1 MAQSVV
7 LHKHPSDNTV
17 GQEEQGVD
25 ALRPATPSRRWNRAR
40 REQAARSSTATVW
53 AFPAA
58 HTDSC
63 REQAAQS
70 STATMQAFSAAHTD
84 LVQQDSERYRQQHAR
99 ITAICTRMNAGW
111 SLGVR
116 GYNELFGYIGAD
128 HNDFGDRVW
137 QALPRLW
144 QRYPHRDRMLQGGGT
159 VCMGWFACPVPF
171 SRAGAQQALHQD
183 GYREFY
189 YPAVFVLE
197 LEGDAA
203 SMACAHILLQWSKPW
218 PLDRSRIFNERQ
230 LTDAELQLA

>member
-7 LHKHPSDNTV
+7 LHEHPSDDTV

-25 ALRPATPSRRWNRAR
+25 ALRPPAPSRRWNRA
-40 REQAARSSTATVW
+40 
-53 AFPAA
+53 
-58 HTDSC
+58 C
-63 REQAAQS
+63 REQVAQS
-70 STATMQAFSAAHTD
+70 STATLQALSAAHTD
-84 LVQQDSERYRQQHAR
+84 PCREQVAQSSTATLLAFFTAHTDLLQQDSERYHQQHTR

-111 SLGVR
+111 SLGVE

-128 HNDFGDRVW
+128 QNDFGDRVW

-171 SRAGAQQALHQD
+171 SKAGAQKALHPD
-183 GYREFY
+183 GYREFF
-189 YPAVFVLE
+189 YPAVFVLD
-197 LEGDAA
+197 LEGNAA
-203 SMACAHILLQWSKPW
+203 KMACAHILLQWSKPW
-218 PLDRSRIFNERQ
+218 PLDRSRIFNARL